1 MLATTEASTVTGSDD
16 ENKDMLPSTSS
27 AAKSSSPK
35 CVLDSAVLNENTLSS
50 MQDMGLSVFAV
61 ACGKNRGAFVLDEP
75 DGNTYSWYVET
86 QESIFSLIMFS
97 KGSNFL
103 FRHLCF
109 AFHAAFRCQVI
120 LLPTCSGSTM
130 LETMSP
136 LLRLLISN
144 SNSRDK
150 T

>member
-1 MLATTEASTVTGSDD
+1 MTMSATTEASTVTGSDD

-35 CVLDSAVLNENTLSS
+35 CVLDSAVLNESTVSS

-86 QESIFSLIMFS
+86 QKSTTSS
-97 KGSNFL
+97 
-103 FRHLCF
+103 RH
-109 AFHAAFRCQVI
+109 Q
-120 LLPTCSGSTM
+120 LPF
-130 LETMSP
+130 
-136 LLRLLISN
+136 ISQ
-144 SNSRDK
+144 RF
-150 T
+150 